1 MKKAA
6 KSFPGSAAN
15 AGDLRDA
22 GSVPGWGRPPG
33 GGQGN
38 PLQDSGLVGD
48 SPQGRT
54 EPDTA
59 ESTER
64 NATSD
69 PEGFRRSCQQRPL

>member
-1 MKKAA
+1 MKKDA
-6 KSFPGSAAN
+6 KGFPGSAAN
-15 AGDLRDA
+15 AGDRRDA
-22 GSVPGWGRPPG
+22 GSVPGWRRPPG
-33 GGQGN
+33 GGHGN

-64 NATSD
+64 DATSD
-69 PEGFRRSCQQRPL
+69 REGFRPSCQQRPL